1 MIGSA
6 PGTSRS
12 APRERCCPRSGHQCT
27 VRLLLPA
34 AWSKT
39 ATRTW
44 PVPWLLHGGP
54 GDRTDWTAHTHI
66 EELAAPRDVLAVL
79 PQTSP
84 CSGYSDWYNSGGGGP
99 PAWENLT
106 DELRPLLESGPA
118 TW

>member
-54 GDRTDWTAHTHI
+54 GDRTD
-66 EELAAPRDVLAVL
+66 
-79 PQTSP
+79 
-84 CSGYSDWYNSGGGGP
+84 
-99 PAWENLT
+99 
-106 DELRPLLESGPA
+106 
-118 TW
+118 